1 MKKKIAIVTGASGQ
15 DGAYLIELLL
25 KKNYKVVAALRRNS
39 NVNTSRLSTLGLD
52 YVTNNFSKAEIEIT
66 EFTNCANIIS
76 KLKPSEFYNLAAQS
90 FVKTS
95 FDQPI
100 YTTYVNSLGVL
111 NCLESIRN
119 FSPKTK
125 FYQASTSEM
134 YGNPIDKKMNEKTE
148 FAPVSPYAVSKLYA
162 YHMTK
167 LYREAYKLFCV
178 NGILFNHESP
188 FRGQEF
194 VTQKIITSLVKI
206 KKNKQKFLLLGNLDS
221 YRDWGHAK
229 DYVQSMWLMLQQ
241 KKPSDYV
248 VSTGKT
254 FTIRDFVNRSA
265 KYLGMKI
272 TWKGSGLNEIGYDTI
287 SNKQI
292 IKISKQF
299 YRPAEVNYLRGDPSK
314 AKRVLKWKPKY
325 NLDSL
330 IADMCEVA
338 LKKY

>member
-1 MKKKIAIVTGASGQ
+1 MKKKVAIVTGASGQ
-15 DGAYLIELLL
+15 DGAYLIKLLL

-39 NVNTSRLSTLGLD
+39 NINTSRLTSLGLEH
-52 YVTNNFSKAEIEIT
+52 VTSNFSKAEIELT
-66 EFTNCANIIS
+66 EFTNCANLIS

-100 YTTYVNSLGVL
+100 YTTHVNSLGVL

-134 YGNPIDKKMNEKTE
+134 YGNPINKIMNEKTE
-148 FAPVSPYAVSKLYA
+148 FAPISPYAVSKLYS

-167 LYREAYKLFCV
+167 LYRQAYNLFCV

-229 DYVQSMWLMLQQ
+229 DYVDAMWLMMQQ

-248 VSTGKT
+248 ISTGKT
-254 FTIRDFVNRSA
+254 YTIRDFVNRSS
-265 KYLGMKI
+265 KYLKMNI
-272 TWKGSGLNEIGYDTI
+272 AWKGSGLNEIGYDTRT
-287 SNKQI
+287 NKEI
-292 IKISKQF
+292 IKINKQF
-299 YRPAEVNYLRGDPSK
+299 YRPAEVNYLRGDPTK
-314 AKRVLKWKPKY
+314 AKKELKWRPKY

-330 IADMCEVA
+330 IADMCDAA
-338 LKKY
+338 LEKY

>member
-1 MKKKIAIVTGASGQ
+1 MKNKVAIVTGASGQ
-15 DGAYLIELLL
+15 DGAYLIKLLL
-25 KKNYKVVAALRRNS
+25 KKKYKVIAALRRNS
-39 NVNTSRLSTLGLD
+39 NINTSRLSSLGLEQ
-52 YVTNNFSKAEIEIT
+52 VTNNFSKAEIELT
-66 EFTNCANIIS
+66 EFTNCANLIS
-76 KLKPSEFYNLAAQS
+76 KFKPSEFYNLAAQS

-100 YTTYVNSLGVL
+100 YTTQVNSLGVL

-134 YGNPIDKKMNEKTE
+134 YGNPSNKKMNEKTE
-148 FAPVSPYAVSKLYA
+148 FDPISPYAISKLYSF
-162 YHMTK
+162 HMTK
-167 LYREAYKLFCV
+167 LYREAYNLFCV

-229 DYVQSMWLMLQQ
+229 DYVHAMWLMLQQ
-241 KKPSDYV
+241 KKPSDFV
-248 VSTGKT
+248 ISTGKT
-254 FTIRDFVNRSA
+254 YTIRDFVNRSA
-265 KYLGMKI
+265 KYLGMSI
-272 TWKGSGLNEIGYDTI
+272 VWKGSGLKETGYDSIT
-287 SNKQI
+287 NKQI
-292 IKISKQF
+292 IKINKQF

-314 AKRVLKWKPKY
+314 AKKVLKWEPKY
-325 NLDSL
+325 NIDTL
-330 IADMCEVA
+330 IADMCEA
-338 LKKY
+338 AFKKY